1 MPCTKRGSF
10 LKPKPH
16 IMKTMRNFV
25 QLIDNIGADP
35 EIRTYGENKLARL
48 SLATNEQYVND
59 RGERVNETQ
68 WHNLIAWGKNAEFVE
83 KFVHKGQ
90 GLVING
96 KLQQR
101 SYDKGGERRYVTE
114 VLINE
119 FFLTASNE
127 D

>member
-1 MPCTKRGSF
+1 
-10 LKPKPH
+10 
-16 IMKTMRNFV
+16 MKTMRNFV
-25 QLIDNIGADP
+25 QLIGNIGADP

-59 RGERVNETQ
+59 RGERVHETQ

-83 KFVHKGQ
+83 KFVRKGQ